1 MTMLM
6 LPRAICVAAFAIAED
21 ASTAEASS
29 RLNAVLEA
37 LGSTTLLCI
46 LGSRM
51 FFNLKE
57 AAEHG
62 VNVGTNWSSYSHSAI
77 HFDEPGSG
85 QAQYDI
91 LHFHPHFTLIPVSG
105 QSKMKLDSPLSFKE

>member
-1 MTMLM
+1 MLM
-6 LPRAICVAAFAIAED
+6 LPRAICVAVFAIAENE
-21 ASTAEASS
+21 TAEDSS
-29 RLNAVLEA
+29 ILSAVLDA

-77 HFDEPGSG
+77 RFDEPGSG
-85 QAQYDI
+85 EVRYVI
-91 LHFHPHFTLIPVSG
+91 LRVIFNLVLTSVRG
-105 QSKMKLDSPLSFKE
+105 QTRREMSK